1 MCIVIDAIPAAVATT
16 TVALTIVTATGTT
29 IFETISAMVREGD
42 LHMCREGRCGIPLI
56 GFGNRVSNNKRRQ
69 SPDLLPCRHLPVLIY
84 TPSMQKVSSCCLG
97 RESPVSV
104 HSLLG

>member
-56 GFGNRVSNNKRRQ
+56 GFGNRVSNDKRLQSDLARTRATSQVGSRIRLREPRLAVCGPRQ
-69 SPDLLPCRHLPVLIY
+69 STCTRQL
-84 TPSMQKVSSCCLG
+84 
-97 RESPVSV
+97 
-104 HSLLG
+104 